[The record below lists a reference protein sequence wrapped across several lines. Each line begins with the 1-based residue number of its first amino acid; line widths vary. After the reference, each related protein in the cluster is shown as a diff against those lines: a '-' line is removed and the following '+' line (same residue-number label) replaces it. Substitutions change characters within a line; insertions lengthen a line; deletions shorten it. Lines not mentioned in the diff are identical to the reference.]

1 MAQLNIRLD
10 ENTKNQAEVLFNE
23 LGMNLS
29 TAITIFIHQA
39 IRERGIPFSITEKTD
54 PFYNPAN
61 MQWIDES
68 IQQGR
73 KKQYIIK
80 SLDELERMAD
90 E

>member
-1 MAQLNIRLD
+1 MAQLNIRID
-10 ENTKNQAEVLFNE
+10 ENIKNQAETLFNE

-61 MQWIDES
+61 MRWLDES
-68 IQQGR
+68 IQQG
-73 KKQYIIK
+73 IK
-80 SLDELERMAD
+80 GQHIVKTMEELERMAD

>member
-10 ENTKNQAEVLFNE
+10 ESIKKQAEALFGE

-39 IRERGIPFSITEKTD
+39 IRERGIPFSITEKSD
-54 PFYNPAN
+54 SFYSPAN
-61 MQWIDES
+61 MRWLDES
-68 IQQGR
+68 IQQG
-73 KKQYIIK
+73 KQGQYIVK
-80 SLDELERMAD
+80 SMAELERMAD

>member
-10 ENTKNQAEVLFNE
+10 ENTKNQAEALFSE

-39 IRERGIPFSITEKTD
+39 IRERGIPFSITERTD

-61 MQWIDES
+61 MRWLDES
-68 IQQGR
+68 IQQG
-73 KKQYIIK
+73 KNGQYIVK
-80 SLDELERMAD
+80 SMDELERMAN